1 MMAALS
7 GGQLSTCHA
16 KITAGGQ
23 ICEMAS
29 RQLMID
35 HKSVDILQS
44 NGKCM
49 GGIYRMI
56 EICRRGAG
64 RRLAKPNLSVV
75 AMATTHL
82 QKPIPNADKDLE
94 LSIEGPDYFPSQQ
107 DLFLGA
113 PFAVTGGH
121 VMVPDAPGW
130 GAEIN
135 PDWLDKAA

>member
-1 MMAALS
+1 MYGRDLPHDRNLPQ
-7 GGQLSTCHA
+7 GGRPQACQTKPVGGCH
-16 KITAGGQ
+16 GHH
-23 ICEMAS
+23 
-29 RQLMID
+29 D
-35 HKSVDILQS
+35 
-44 NGKCM
+44 
-49 GGIYRMI
+49 
-56 EICRRGAG
+56 
-64 RRLAKPNLSVV
+64 
-75 AMATTHL
+75 L
-82 QKPIPNADKDLE
+82 QKPIPIPNAAKDLE